1 VTTPSSDLDVYVLSA
16 ASNSH
21 DNLRIA
27 TKADLG
33 RSIDGFRGESMA
45 DSWVPLRVEVH
56 PPEFPVGPDTST
68 DFPGLAGI
76 PVFGARAAE
85 VLSDLLEGRGELLP
99 LEVEGG
105 GDLYRELYAFNITR
119 LSDALDEAK
128 SEFKR
133 FESSGRIMRVE
144 RFEFDPGRLAGET
157 VFKLAQ
163 KPKWHDFVT
172 GAFMRRVQE
181 AGLRGFSFDWRVWSP
196 GGAAERTAEG
206 SSASP
211 AGPV

>member
-1 VTTPSSDLDVYVLSA
+1 MITPSNDHEVYVLEPHA
-16 ASNSH
+16 NRY
-21 DNLRIA
+21 DNLRLA
-27 TKADLG
+27 SEADIE
-33 RSIDGFRGESMA
+33 RSIDGFRGQPMG
-45 DSWVPLRVEVH
+45 DSWVPLRAEVH
-56 PPEFPVGPDTST
+56 RPQFPVGPDTST
-68 DFPGLAGI
+68 DFPGLALW
-76 PVFGARAAE
+76 PVFSARGVEA
-85 VLSDLLEGRGELLP
+85 LSDLLEGRGELLP

-163 KPKWHDFVT
+163 MPKWHDFVT
-172 GAFMRRVQE
+172 GAFVRRVQE

-196 GGAAERTAEG
+196 GGAERTAEG
-206 SSASP
+206 SSPSP

>member
-1 VTTPSSDLDVYVLSA
+1 VTEARAVIKES
-16 ASNSH
+16 
-21 DNLRIA
+21 LRA
-27 TKADLG
+27 
-33 RSIDGFRGESMA
+33 
-45 DSWVPLRVEVH
+45 EVH
-56 PPEFPVGPDTST
+56 PPEFPIGSDTST
-68 DFPGLAGI
+68 DLLGGVGC
-76 PVFGARAAE
+76 PVFSARAVEA
-85 VLSDLLEGRGELLP
+85 LSDLLEGRGELLP

-128 SEFKR
+128 SELKR
-133 FESSGRIMRVE
+133 FESDGTIMRVE

-163 KPKWHDFVT
+163 MPEWHDFVT

-196 GGAAERTAEG
+196 GGDAERTAEG

>member
-27 TKADLG
+27 TEADLG
-33 RSIDGFRGESMA
+33 RSIDGFRGRAMA
-45 DSWVPLRVEVH
+45 DGWVPLRVEVH

-99 LEVEGG
+99 LEVDGG
-105 GDLYRELYAFNITR
+105 GDRYRELYAFNVTR
-119 LSDALDEAK
+119 LSDAFDEDK
-128 SEFKR
+128 GEFKR
-133 FESSGRIMRVE
+133 FKSDGSIMRVE
-144 RFEFDPGRLAGET
+144 RFEFDPDRLAGET

-163 KPKWHDFVT
+163 LSASHKYAT
-172 GAFMRRVQE
+172 GAFVKRVHD
-181 AGLRGFSFDWRVWSP
+181 AGLRGFAFDRRVWSP
-196 GGAAERTAEG
+196 PATPGAT
-206 SSASP
+206 
-211 AGPV
+211 